1 MNEKY
6 KSELWKMDRQHLIE
20 CASKAMEDGKKRKKL
35 KQDPESIAQRREK
48 RKELRERK
56 KINENSLPSYSHS
69 LSIDNYWEI
78 YERVIKDYTPAMVEW
93 YKEHGSDEKTL
104 KIVTEENKRYGSVI
118 EKIVLAIKLIGNREN
133 SEHDGIKKNKKI
145 EIKSSR
151 YWSQSYNCRWQHIEQ
166 DHDYDC
172 VLFVLL
178 HFDGSLKIWGIEKSV
193 LFGELRQKNI
203 LTKQGKEGWWCDK
216 ENVIEYCKEIKT
228 VDDLDSFLQSF

>member
-6 KSELWKMDRQHLIE
+6 RSELWKMDRQYLIE
-20 CASKAMEDGKKRKKL
+20 CASKAMEGGKKRIKL
-35 KQDPESIAQRREK
+35 RQDPESIAQRIALRKEKREK
-48 RKELRERK
+48 IEK
-56 KINENSLPSYSHS
+56 NENSLPSYSHS

-78 YERVIKDYTPAMVEW
+78 YERVIRDYAPAMIEW

-104 KIVTEENKRYGSVI
+104 RIVSEENKRYGSVM

-151 YWSQSYNCRWQHIEQ
+151 YWSQSYNCRWQHIEK

-193 LFGELRQKNI
+193 LFGELIQKNI
-203 LTKQGKEGWWCDK
+203 LTKQAKQGWWCDK
-216 ENVIEYCKEIKT
+216 DDVIEYCKEIKT